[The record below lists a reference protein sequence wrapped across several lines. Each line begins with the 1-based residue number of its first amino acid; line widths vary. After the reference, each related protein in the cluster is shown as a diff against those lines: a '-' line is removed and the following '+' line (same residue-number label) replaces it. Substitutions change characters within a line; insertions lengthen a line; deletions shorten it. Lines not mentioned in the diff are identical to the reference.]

1 MSAHLI
7 HKIIGNMTTSPNR
20 RANKSYFVLPLF
32 IAFFLLTR
40 PSFAQKTG
48 EALFV
53 ENCSVCHTTTDQKIV
68 GPGLGS
74 INFKRSQE
82 WLIKWIRNSQEL
94 IASGDAE
101 AIAVFEENNKMP
113 MINYT
118 QFSDEEI
125 ISILDY
131 IKEVGSVATTT
142 EVADAEDTSSTDA
155 DTTMTSA
162 EGSGSKLETLDY
174 VMIAL
179 VVALVGIFMWMLSL
193 RKKLAEEL
201 GYTPRLLEKRQG
213 LALVVMLMTAAVVV
227 YFLRMWLLSATG
239 MINTLMFMIFPYVA
253 ILIFLLGSIIR
264 YRSAGFKVSSLSSQF
279 LEGKK
284 LFWGSQPFHL
294 GLLVLFFGHLIAF
307 LFPSSILAWNGS
319 PVRLLILEGSSFV
332 FALSALFGLVMLI
345 RRRLG
350 SDKLLAISN
359 HMDMLVYTVLL
370 VQILSGMGVAYYVR
384 WGSSWFATV
393 LSPYLSSIFALKPDI
408 GAVSALPW
416 LIQIHIFSAFF
427 IIAIIPFTRFMHFL
441 VAPVDYL
448 WRSYQVVI
456 WNWNKKSIRNS
467 TKHTFGRKI
476 NNH

>member
-1 MSAHLI
+1 MRQI
-7 HKIIGNMTTSPNR
+7 NENIGNMTTSQNR
-20 RANKSYFVLPLF
+20 RGMNYFLVPLF
-32 IAFFLLTR
+32 IACLLFMR
-40 PSFAQKTG
+40 PSFAQETG
-48 EALFV
+48 EDLFKQ
-53 ENCSVCHTTTDQKIV
+53 NCAVCHTTTDQRIV
-68 GPGLGS
+68 GPGLGGV
-74 INFKRSQE
+74 NDKRSQE
-82 WLIKWIRNSQEL
+82 WLISWIRNSQEL
-94 IASGDAE
+94 IASGDDD
-101 AIAVFEENNKMP
+101 AIAIFEEYNNVP

-118 QFSDEEI
+118 QFSDEQI

-131 IKEVGSVATTT
+131 IKEASTAVTT
-142 EVADAEDTSSTDA
+142 EVADAGDISSTDE
-155 DTTMTSA
+155 DTTTTST
-162 EGSGSKLETLDY
+162 EDSGSSLEILDY
-174 VMIAL
+174 LMIVLVAAL
-179 VVALVGIFMWMLSL
+179 IAIFLWMLSL
-193 RKKLAEEL
+193 RKKLTEEL

-213 LALVVMLMTAAVVV
+213 LTLVVMIMTAAVVI

-264 YRSAGFKVSSLSSQF
+264 YRATGFKVSSLSSQF

-319 PVRLLILEGSSFV
+319 TVRLLILEGTSFV
-332 FALSALFGLVMLI
+332 FALSALFGLIMLI
-345 RRRLG
+345 RRRLS
-350 SDKLLAISN
+350 SDKLLVISN

-427 IIAIIPFTRFMHFL
+427 IVAIIPFTRFMHFL
-441 VAPVDYL
+441 VAPIDYL

-456 WNWNKKSIRNS
+456 WNWNKKSIRDS